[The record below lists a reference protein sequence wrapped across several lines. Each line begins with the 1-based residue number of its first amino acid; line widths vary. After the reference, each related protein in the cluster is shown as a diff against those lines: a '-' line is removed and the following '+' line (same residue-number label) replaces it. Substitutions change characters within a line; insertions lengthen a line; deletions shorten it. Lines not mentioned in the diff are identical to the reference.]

1 MSNDN
6 TRNKAARG
14 ETSEAGVSPSQDDE
28 RGAAK
33 EKDRKISEDVLLAN
47 VTRNVL
53 KAINGMSPQIVLRA
67 LAVAAG
73 HSIHQMS
80 HNEDAR
86 RHNIYQLTKGID
98 IIVQANIAAAEEATK
113 HMTLARVPV
122 RGEVSK
128 VTSII
133 HPDDLNSKP
142 ETVQ

>member
-1 MSNDN
+1 MTAKITNDNDN
-6 TRNKAARG
+6 TSRD
-14 ETSEAGVSPSQDDE
+14 Q
-28 RGAAK
+28 
-33 EKDRKISEDVLLAN
+33 DRKISEDVLLAN

-80 HNEDAR
+80 PNEDAR

-98 IIVQANIAAAEEATK
+98 IIVQANIAAADEATK

-133 HPDDLNSKP
+133 RPDKP

>member
-1 MSNDN
+1 MTAKITNDNDN
-6 TRNKAARG
+6 TSRD
-14 ETSEAGVSPSQDDE
+14 Q
-28 RGAAK
+28 
-33 EKDRKISEDVLLAN
+33 DRKISEDVLLAN

-80 HNEDAR
+80 PNEEAR
-86 RHNIYQLTKGID
+86 RHNIYQLTKGIN
-98 IIVQANIAAAEEATK
+98 IIMQANIAAADEATK

-128 VTSII
+128 VSNII
-133 HPDDLNSKP
+133 RPDKP

>member
-6 TRNKAARG
+6 TPD
-14 ETSEAGVSPSQDDE
+14 TSRDQ
-28 RGAAK
+28 
-33 EKDRKISEDVLLAN
+33 DRKISEDVLLAN

-80 HNEDAR
+80 PNEDAR
-86 RHNIYQLTKGID
+86 RHNIYQLAKGIEV
-98 IIVQANIAAAEEATK
+98 IVAANIAAAEEATQ

-133 HPDDLNSKP
+133 RPDDNNSKP

>member
-1 MSNDN
+1 MTTKTDNDN
-6 TRNKAARG
+6 TPD
-14 ETSEAGVSPSQDDE
+14 TSDDRE
-28 RGAAK
+28 Q
-33 EKDRKISEDVLLAN
+33 DRKISEDVLLAN

-80 HNEDAR
+80 PNEKAR
-86 RHNIYQLTKGID
+86 RHNTYQLAKGID
-98 IIVQANIAAAEEATK
+98 IIVQANMAAAEEATK

-133 HPDDLNSKP
+133 RPGDNDTKP

>member
-1 MSNDN
+1 MTNDN
-6 TRNKAARG
+6 NPVARG

-28 RGAAK
+28 RGATR
-33 EKDRKISEDVLLAN
+33 ENDRKISEDVLLAN

-80 HNEDAR
+80 PNEETR

-98 IIVQANIAAAEEATK
+98 IIMQANIAAADEATK

-128 VTSII
+128 VSSII
-133 HPDDLNSKP
+133 RPDKP

>member
-1 MSNDN
+1 MPKRGTPEYFNSSSN
-6 TRNKAARG
+6 
-14 ETSEAGVSPSQDDE
+14 EPQDRD
-28 RGAAK
+28 A
-33 EKDRKISEDVLLAN
+33 DRKISEDVLLAN

-80 HNEDAR
+80 PNEEAR
-86 RHNIYQLTKGID
+86 RHNIYQLAKGID
-98 IIVQANIAAAEEATK
+98 IIVQANIAAADEATK

-128 VTSII
+128 VSSII
-133 HPDDLNSKP
+133 RPDKP

>member
-1 MSNDN
+1 MTAKTTNDN
-6 TRNKAARG
+6 DD
-14 ETSEAGVSPSQDDE
+14 TSREQ
-28 RGAAK
+28 
-33 EKDRKISEDVLLAN
+33 DRKISEDVLLAN

-73 HSIHQMS
+73 HSVHQMS
-80 HNEDAR
+80 PNEEAR

-98 IIVQANIAAAEEATK
+98 IIVQANIAAADEATK

-128 VTSII
+128 VSNII
-133 HPDDLNSKP
+133 RPDKP